1 MLILI
6 TDFIASQIALQL
18 VRQGVTN
25 EPSPSASVQVVE
37 ANESK
42 EKAIE
47 EPNETVPEG
56 QTCIESEKATSHEQ
70 ANETPTES
78 DSTKVGDQVSCTDD
92 QPLDSVV

>member
-25 EPSPSASVQVVE
+25 EPSPSASVQLVE

-47 EPNETVPEG
+47 ESNETVPEG
-56 QTCIESEKATSHEQ
+56 QACIESEKAASHEQ